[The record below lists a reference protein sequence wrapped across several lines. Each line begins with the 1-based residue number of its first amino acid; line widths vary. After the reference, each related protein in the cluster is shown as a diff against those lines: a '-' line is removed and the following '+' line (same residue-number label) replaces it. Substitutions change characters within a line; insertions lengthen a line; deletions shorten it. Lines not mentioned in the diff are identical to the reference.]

1 MRRIESWLVFGLICF
16 LWVGGAQ
23 ADDHGPK
30 NIILMIGDGFGFEQA
45 AAGRLLVPGGELV
58 LDDLDPNPGSVNT
71 LNVFG
76 EITDSAA
83 GGTALATGFKT
94 ANGNISMAEDDVTVL
109 LTNMEAAQDK
119 GMATGI
125 LSSVYLCDATPGV
138 WLAHAPSRSCSD
150 IIPQQIDAC
159 PDVFLGAGEKVAY
172 RRGGKGKGKGNKR
185 NAFDFIAK
193 MVKSC
198 RYEEVNNAAELAAA
212 QAPNNRLL
220 GIWGGYTLAFTIDR
234 QNDPEKYNNLATL
247 AEMTAKAIEVLSRD
261 PDGFFLMVESGAID
275 WVAHKKDIA
284 ATAHEVLAFDEA
296 IAVAYDFAQNDGE
309 TALIVTADHE
319 TGGLELGDNP
329 NVAFIEGITAS
340 TTWMWAQVRR
350 EGMDAEDLLE
360 TYAGVGVTSPPLTQQ
375 EKDAIAA
382 HGEMGISDALNLRAN
397 VVWILP
403 SGIPSVAPAK
413 GNHREVDV
421 PVWAYGPGVDGGE
434 LEGSI
439 DNTDIGNLI
448 FDLVEGN

>member
-23 ADDHGPK
+23 ADANGPK

-45 AAGRLLVPGGELV
+45 EAGRLLVPGGELV

-109 LTNMEAAQDK
+109 PTSMQAAQDK
-119 GMATGI
+119 GMAVGI
-125 LSSVYLCDATPGV
+125 LSSVYMCDATPGV
-138 WLAHAPSRSCSD
+138 WLAHAPSRSCSI

-172 RRGGKGKGKGNKR
+172 RRGGKGKK
-185 NAFDFIAK
+185 AFDFIADF
-193 MVKSC
+193 VENC
-198 RYEEVNNAAELAAA
+198 NYEEVGNAAELAAA
-212 QAPNNRLL
+212 QAPNDRLL
-220 GIWGGYTLAFTIDR
+220 GIWGGYTLKFTIDR
-234 QNDPEKYNNLATL
+234 QNDPGINMPTL

-261 PDGFFLMVESGAID
+261 PDGFFLMVEGGAID
-275 WVAHKKDIA
+275 WMAHKKDIA
-284 ATAHEVLAFDEA
+284 GTARDVVAFDA
-296 IAVAYDFAQNDGE
+296 AVAVAYDFAQDDGE

-340 TTWMWAQVRR
+340 TTWMWGQVHR
-350 EGMDAEDLLE
+350 EGMDVEDLLE
-360 TYAGVGVTSPPLTQQ
+360 TYAGVTDLTQD
-375 EKDAIAA
+375 EKDAIAD
-382 HGEMGISDALNLRAN
+382 HGEMGISDALNARAR
-397 VVWILP
+397 VAWILP
-403 SGIPSVAPAK
+403 TLIPSVAPAK

-421 PVWAYGPGVDGGE
+421 PVWAFGPGLAS
-434 LEGSI
+434 LEGNI

>member
-16 LWVGGAQ
+16 VWVGGAQ
-23 ADDHGPK
+23 AGDGPK
-30 NIILMIGDGFGFEQA
+30 NIILMIGDGYGFEQA
-45 AAGRLLVPGGELV
+45 EAGRLLVPGGELV
-58 LDDLDPNPGSVNT
+58 VDDLDPNPGSVNT

-83 GGTALATGFKT
+83 AGTALATGFKT
-94 ANGNISMAEDDVTVL
+94 ANGNISMAEDDETEL
-109 LTNMEAAQDK
+109 PTSMQAAQDA
-119 GMATGI
+119 GMAVGI

-138 WLAHAPSRSCSD
+138 WVAHAPSRSCSV
-150 IIPQQIDAC
+150 IVPQQIDAC
-159 PDVFLGAGEKVAY
+159 PDVFMGAGEKVAY
-172 RRGGKGKGKGNKR
+172 RRGGKGKGKGNKK
-185 NAFDFIAK
+185 NAFDEIAK
-193 MVKSC
+193 MVNAC
-198 RYEEVNNAAELAAA
+198 GHEEVNSAAELAAA
-212 QAPNNRLL
+212 QAPNDKLL
-220 GIWGGYTLAFTIDR
+220 GIWGGYTLKFTIDR
-234 QNDPEKYNNLATL
+234 QNDPGINMPTL

-261 PDGFFLMVESGAID
+261 PDGFFLMVEGGAID
-275 WVAHKKDIA
+275 WMAHKKDIA
-284 ATAHEVLAFDEA
+284 GTARDVVAFDEA
-296 IAVAYDFAQNDGE
+296 VAVAFDFAQNDGE